1 MAAKLKNLPFI
12 KVKNC
17 DSAEQRG
24 EGRRARRGRRGIL
37 MSCSLFNPVSA
48 LDEALLL
55 FFP

>member
-37 MSCSLFNPVSA
+37 NV
-48 LDEALLL
+48 LLPFQPGFRL
-55 FFP
+55 G